1 MMSSN
6 FQLSKQA
13 DPNKIFL
20 TRFSAVAGGR
30 FDPHFYKPDIVLIDN
45 VVKNV
50 SNRSNL
56 INLGNLNSVDLMNLG
71 ASPKGV
77 SDKTKILSIY

>member
-6 FQLSKQA
+6 FQLSQQA

-30 FDPHFYKPDIVLIDN
+30 FDPHFYKPEF
-45 VVKNV
+45 V
-50 SNRSNL
+50 SIKESVSK
-56 INLGNLNSVDLMNLG
+56 INNY
-71 ASPKGV
+71 KG
-77 SDKTKILSIY
+77 S